1 MAEQLQRLDVVES
14 YSYEE
19 LADNFMERPE
29 GIRPERLAVT
39 PPEVIGTFMEQLDVE
54 QCRALLRTISGDLAG
69 DALAEMDPEFSSRIL
84 YAMRAS
90 RAAHIMSVIAPD
102 DAADIVAELGDEE
115 QKEFIGRLEPDD
127 RQDVE
132 RLMAYDPESAGGI
145 MTPDVVTIPPHLTMD
160 EAITSVRAINTEVE
174 TFYYLYVTGPG
185 HVLLG
190 VVSLRDLLLAPSD
203 NKVQDVMKTKLHGVC
218 NPDDDR
224 EVVAMEMTKHNFVA
238 LPVVERGTHR
248 LLGIITHDDIM
259 DVVHEEATE
268 DFQKLVGAGADE
280 SMRDGIG
287 ESVKRRWPW
296 LVVNLLTAFGAAAII
311 RQYEKTLEEI
321 ILLAAFMP
329 IVASL
334 AGNGGHQT
342 LAIAIRSLA
351 TGDVHKGDALPL
363 CLRELAKGLSCGL
376 LIGAIGAFGAYAL
389 SDWNIRMAL
398 TIFLALVMT
407 MAMAGFTGAFIPLFL
422 KRLNLDPA
430 QSSSIFLTAIT
441 DMAGFFVFL
450 QLASILLM

>member
-1 MAEQLQRLDVVES
+1 MQEHINKPNVVES
-14 YSYEE
+14 YSIDE
-19 LADNFMERPE
+19 LAENFQEHPE
-29 GIRPERLAVT
+29 TVRADKLSMTA
-39 PPEVIGTFMEQLDVE
+39 PEVIGRFMEHLDVE
-54 QCRALLRTISGDLAG
+54 QCRALLRTIPGDLAG
-69 DALAEMDPEFSSRIL
+69 DALAEMDPEHSSKIL

-90 RAAHIMSVIAPD
+90 RAAHFMSVIAPD
-102 DAADIVAELGDEE
+102 DAADIVAELGQE
-115 QKEFIGRLEPDD
+115 QQREFIQRMEPDD
-127 RQDVE
+127 RDDVE
-132 RLMAYDPESAGGI
+132 RLLAYDPETAGGL
-145 MTPDVVTIPPHLTMD
+145 MTPEVVTIPPHLTID
-160 EAITSVRAINTEVE
+160 EAIASVRAVNSEVE

-185 HVLLG
+185 QVLLG
-190 VVSLRDLLLAPSD
+190 VVSLRDLLLAPSE
-203 NKVQDVMKTKLHGVC
+203 KRIQEVMTKKLHGVC
-218 NPDDDR
+218 HPDDDQ
-224 EVVAMEMTKHNFVA
+224 EVVALEMAKHNFVA

-280 SMRDGIG
+280 SMRDSIG
-287 ESVKRRWPW
+287 ESVRRRWPW

-311 RQYEKTLEEI
+311 RNFEKTLEEI

-376 LIGAIGAFGAYAL
+376 LIGLIGALGAYAL
-389 SDWNIRMAL
+389 SEWNVRMGL
-398 TIFLALVMT
+398 TIFLALVLT

-450 QLASILLM
+450 QLASMLLM